1 MPEIE
6 TFADIDP
13 DDYFQ
18 ACSTRERKMLIDIV
32 VEESK
37 TSSALSS
44 QLLESVNNHFPEIS
58 SDLRSAI
65 EGEGEYYTSIT
76 RDEFITSLVKL
87 GEAYY
92 RLSND
97 DIEKINELAKRF

>member
-6 TFADIDP
+6 AFADIDP
-13 DDYFQ
+13 SDYFE
-18 ACSTRERKMLIDIV
+18 ACSNREKKILIDVV

-37 TSSALSS
+37 KSSVLSA
-44 QLLESVNNHFPEIS
+44 QLLESVDNHFPEIS

-65 EGEGEYYTSIT
+65 EGEGDHYSSIM

-97 DIEKINELAKRF
+97 DIEKINELARRF